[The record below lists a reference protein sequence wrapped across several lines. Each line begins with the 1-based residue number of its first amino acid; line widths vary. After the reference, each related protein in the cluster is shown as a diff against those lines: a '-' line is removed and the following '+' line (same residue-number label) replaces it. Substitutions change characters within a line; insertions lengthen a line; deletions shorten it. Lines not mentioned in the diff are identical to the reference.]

1 MATRKEKDACDF
13 LDADHREVKA
23 MFKEFEGLT
32 DRSKIGK
39 KKIADQI
46 CDALTLHTIIEE
58 EIFYPAV
65 REAIKDD
72 DLMDEALV
80 EHASA
85 KELIAEI
92 AGMEPGEELYDAKVT
107 VLSEQIDHHVSEEE
121 GTMFPKVRKTNLD
134 LVQLGEVMQARKDE
148 SS

>member
-1 MATRKEKDACDF
+1 MKKLNDAIE
-13 LDADHREVKA
+13 LLINDHREVKA

-32 DRSKIGK
+32 DRSKAGK
-39 KKIADQI
+39 KNIADQI
-46 CDALTLHTIIEE
+46 CDALTLHTTIEE

-65 REAIKDD
+65 RKVIKDD

-80 EHASA
+80 EHSGA

-92 AGMEPGEELYDAKVT
+92 AAMDPGDELYEAKVT
-107 VLSEQIDHHVSEEE
+107 VLSEQIEHHVSEEE

-134 LVQLGEVMQARKDE
+134 LAQLGEVMQARKE
-148 SS
+148 ELS

>member
-1 MATRKEKDACDF
+1 MKKPNDAIE
-13 LDADHREVKA
+13 LLIGDHKKVKA

-65 REAIKDD
+65 RKAIKDD